1 MREPSRSVGIGRADV
16 IRKLALACRCS
27 AGIHSSLS
35 GLPRCADAQ
44 LAKTFPM
51 TMLVARD

>member
-1 MREPSRSVGIGRADV
+1 MREPGRSVGIGRADV